1 MSFLDLGIEPAIV
14 YQLKKQG
21 ITEPFEVQEAA
32 IPDTLLGKDICCRA
46 PTGSGK
52 TLAFGLPLI
61 AKCKPSEPGRPSALI
76 VTPTRELA
84 EQICNVLTPLA
95 KEMHL
100 KVLAVYGGTSYTKHR
115 KALDKGVDIVVA
127 CPGRLIDLME
137 QGSISLE
144 NVEMAVLDEADR
156 MADMGFIDPVCFIL
170 DNCDKNRQV
179 ILYSATLDREVSK
192 LVKKYQDRPERIEVG
207 PKEISMDSMKHHF
220 WIIKKRKT
228 IITTDIIERVGRTM
242 IFCRTRR
249 GVDRVAREL
258 QDERLRST
266 AIHGGLTQRQRDRA
280 MDQFIYGDCIALVA
294 TDVAARG
301 IDVDGVQCVIHWD
314 PPENGKAYKHRSGR
328 TARAGATGTV
338 VSLLQKKDKGK
349 YNRIQREVGIRS
361 QVSDPNLEKIPKNEL
376 DYIPP
381 PRPKK
386 QYQQNSPRNRRRNRR
401 GGGGRPPSGRSD
413 GPKKFGGRN
422 RNQKRDG
429 KIRFPREED
438 RPQRKKQPSYPDR
451 SGGRPPTDR
460 GDGDRNKFGDKKKPY
475 YGNRDSG
482 GRSSGNRGG
491 GGRSGG
497 GGRYG
502 NKSSGGRSGGG
513 GRYGNNSSGGR
524 SGGGGRYGNKSSGGR
539 SGGGGRYGN
548 NSSGGRSGGG
558 GRSNYSNRSSGSG
571 EGGGQN
577 RGGGGR
583 DKYGNKPSGGGGG
596 RYGNNSSGGRSG
608 GGGRYG
614 NKSSGGRSGG
624 GGRYGNKSSG
634 GRSGGGGR
642 YGNKSSGG
650 RSGGGGRSNY
660 GNRDGGDNNRG
671 GNSGNRSNS
680 GKKFS
685 GGKKDSGKKRK
696 PQNKSNRNYER
707 KSQ

>member
-61 AKCKPSEPGRPSALI
+61 ARCKPAEPGRPSALI

-258 QDERLRST
+258 RDERLRST

-349 YNRIQREVGIRS
+349 YNRIQKEVGIRS
-361 QVSDPNLEKIPKNEL
+361 QVSDPNLKNIPENEL

-386 QYQQNSPRNRRRNRR
+386 QYQQNSPRNRRQNRR
-401 GGGGRPPSGRSD
+401 RGGGRPPSGRSD

-422 RNQKRDG
+422 RRPKRND
-429 KIRFPREED
+429 KIKFPREED
-438 RPQRKKQPSYPDR
+438 RPKRKKQPSYPDR
-451 SGGRPPTDR
+451 SGGRPPNER
-460 GDGDRNKFGDKKKPY
+460 GDADRNKFGDKKKPY

-491 GGRSGG
+491 GGR
-497 GGRYG
+497 
-502 NKSSGGRSGGG
+502 
-513 GRYGNNSSGGR
+513 
-524 SGGGGRYGNKSSGGR
+524 
-539 SGGGGRYGN
+539 
-548 NSSGGRSGGG
+548 
-558 GRSNYSNRSSGSG
+558 
-571 EGGGQN
+571 
-577 RGGGGR
+577 
-583 DKYGNKPSGGGGG
+583 DKYGNK
-596 RYGNNSSGGRSG
+596 SSGGRSG

-680 GKKFS
+680 GRKFS